1 MMFQVHFILDLVLD
15 KIQVKQ
21 LLPIQR
27 LKQKTRLHM
36 KLSQKPSNSDYGN
49 EVGVTNFAKVN
60 GIITKGTGNQ
70 NF

>member
-36 KLSQKPSNSDYGN
+36 
-49 EVGVTNFAKVN
+49 
-60 GIITKGTGNQ
+60 
-70 NF
+70 